1 LTTKQKIRRRELVLR
16 DDSTFARAIH
26 WTGPNLYLHRG
37 RSVVRGKQV
46 TASEGHP
53 WSYNSKFKGA
63 DVGGPFRT
71 EKIYVDDHRDFHPN
85 KSPMWYLDGVY
96 DSNRYIYHGPIYVDL
111 PSSLPDPPVIES
123 SDDAL
128 GALGTTAI
136 ARCKPTS
143 SAADLS
149 TAMGELFR
157 EGLPSMIGKS
167 TWETRARDV
176 RSAGNEYLNYVFGWA
191 PLVSEVTDVAKGV
204 SKANKLLKQYERD
217 AGRLV
222 RRSYEFPTIR
232 ETDPRVL
239 VRSLTYPYF
248 PGLAPKGGLATPE
261 INAWQRIPGGL
272 SAPMYSET
280 TRVVKRYFK
289 GAFTYY
295 LPSDYESRNK
305 VEEAAF
311 YLDKILGLQLTP
323 EVLWNLTPWSWAADW
338 VGNFGDVLANVSD
351 YATDGLV
358 LRYGYMMEHSIS
370 KVTYTI
376 PDIPALG
383 GRTLTQTH
391 FREVKKRVPAT
402 PFGFGLTFDS
412 FSTKQKAIL
421 AALGITKVR

>member
-1 LTTKQKIRRRELVLR
+1 
-16 DDSTFARAIH
+16 
-26 WTGPNLYLHRG
+26 
-37 RSVVRGKQV
+37 
-46 TASEGHP
+46 
-53 WSYNSKFKGA
+53 
-63 DVGGPFRT
+63 
-71 EKIYVDDHRDFHPN
+71 
-85 KSPMWYLDGVY
+85 
-96 DSNRYIYHGPIYVDL
+96 
-111 PSSLPDPPVIES
+111 
-123 SDDAL
+123 
-128 GALGTTAI
+128 
-136 ARCKPTS
+136 
-143 SAADLS
+143 
-149 TAMGELFR
+149 
-157 EGLPSMIGKS
+157 
-167 TWETRARDV
+167 
-176 RSAGNEYLNYVFGWA
+176 
-191 PLVSEVTDVAKGV
+191 
-204 SKANKLLKQYERD
+204 
-217 AGRLV
+217 
-222 RRSYEFPTIR
+222 
-232 ETDPRVL
+232 
-239 VRSLTYPYF
+239 
-248 PGLAPKGGLATPE
+248 
-261 INAWQRIPGGL
+261 
-272 SAPMYSET
+272 MYSET